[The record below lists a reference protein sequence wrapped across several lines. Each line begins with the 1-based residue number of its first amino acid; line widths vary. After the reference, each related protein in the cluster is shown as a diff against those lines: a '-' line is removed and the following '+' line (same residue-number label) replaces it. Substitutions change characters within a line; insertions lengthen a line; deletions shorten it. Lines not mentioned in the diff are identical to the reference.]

1 MCRAHLKLACA
12 RFVFLDMELSMLRSN
27 LRRMW

>member
-1 MCRAHLKLACA
+1 MCSAHLKLACA
-12 RFVFLDMELSMLRSN
+12 RFLFPNMELSMLRSN

>member
-1 MCRAHLKLACA
+1 MCRAHLKLRLRSF
-12 RFVFLDMELSMLRSN
+12 RFFDMELSMLRSN

>member
-12 RFVFLDMELSMLRSN
+12 RFLFPIMELSMMRSIV
-27 LRRMW
+27 RRMW

>member
-12 RFVFLDMELSMLRSN
+12 RFLSSNVIVSMMRSIV
-27 LRRMW
+27 RRMW